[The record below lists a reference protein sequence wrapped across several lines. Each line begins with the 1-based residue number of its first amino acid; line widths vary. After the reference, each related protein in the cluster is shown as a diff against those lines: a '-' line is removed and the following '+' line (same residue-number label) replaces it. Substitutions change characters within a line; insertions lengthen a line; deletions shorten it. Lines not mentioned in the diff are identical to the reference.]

1 VYAPA
6 RTRCESRVVL
16 TRELA
21 GTWRDATAAMDS
33 ESAKRVR
40 RSSPTNWLSCECV
53 RLEKMTWRRGGAS
66 TGPPGTSSAPSL
78 SLLLLSPTLG
88 LAQKTSLLKDLRGLI
103 THIFILL

>member
-1 VYAPA
+1 MSASA
-6 RTRCESRVVL
+6 RKRFESRVVL
-16 TRELA
+16 TRDLA

-66 TGPPGTSSAPSL
+66 AGPPGTSSAPSL

-88 LAQKTSLLKDLRGLI
+88 LAQKTSLLKNLRGHI
-103 THIFILL
+103 THIFITL